1 MKKYLIII
9 LILLLL
15 CSCSLQAKDEL
26 SPSGEGSSTEEILEL
41 QPGPPGVVFP
51 PTETPPSPTIAPEP
65 TPEPEPE
72 PEPEPTQEELEMLYI
87 EALIDSMSIEEQV
100 AQMFILNLGNRHTG
114 PSEDLEEFISES
126 GAGGY
131 ILFGGNIT
139 TVEGTK
145 TLIDAV
151 NAYSAIAPF
160 ICIDEE
166 GGIVSRLYSS
176 KLPGYAAQPSARD
189 IGKRGE
195 TQEAYDVGETIGA
208 ALSSIGVNV
217 DFAPVADVLTNS
229 RNSVIGSR
237 SYGSDPIAVGDM
249 AAAFQAGLHSQGI
262 MSAPKHFPGHGNT
275 ASDTHQGQAIVAS
288 DAEHLASVEYVPFA
302 RLIDEGAQFIMTGHL
317 QVPSVEPDNLP
328 ATFSRYLLTDILRGE
343 LGFDGIIVTD
353 SMAMGA
359 IIQEYSA
366 EEAAVMAI
374 QAGVDM
380 ILIPENYNKA
390 ASGIIQAVDDGMI
403 TTQRIRESLL
413 RIMLTKLKAKGTT
426 ITIDN

>member
-1 MKKYLIII
+1 
-9 LILLLL
+9 
-15 CSCSLQAKDEL
+15 
-26 SPSGEGSSTEEILEL
+26 
-41 QPGPPGVVFP
+41 
-51 PTETPPSPTIAPEP
+51 
-65 TPEPEPE
+65 
-72 PEPEPTQEELEMLYI
+72 
-87 EALIDSMSIEEQV
+87 
-100 AQMFILNLGNRHTG
+100 
-114 PSEDLEEFISES
+114 
-126 GAGGY
+126 
-131 ILFGGNIT
+131 
-139 TVEGTK
+139 
-145 TLIDAV
+145 
-151 NAYSAIAPF
+151 
-160 ICIDEE
+160 
-166 GGIVSRLYSS
+166 
-176 KLPGYAAQPSARD
+176 
-189 IGKRGE
+189 
-195 TQEAYDVGETIGA
+195 
-208 ALSSIGVNV
+208 
-217 DFAPVADVLTNS
+217 
-229 RNSVIGSR
+229 
-237 SYGSDPIAVGDM
+237 
-249 AAAFQAGLHSQGI
+249 
-262 MSAPKHFPGHGNT
+262 
-275 ASDTHQGQAIVAS
+275 
-288 DAEHLASVEYVPFA
+288 VPFA